1 MKTTDKVRI
10 RMYRQGL
17 GDCFLLTFYS
27 GNEKTFNMLV
37 DCGILSTSQ
46 ADADKMKEIAEDIQ
60 SETNKSIDVLVA
72 THAHWDHISG
82 FVQAEKEFKQ
92 IKIKEI
98 WLPWTEDPDD
108 DFGKSINES
117 NNLKLKTIQNAFNIM
132 DKKKASSFAAVGANQ
147 IAGFQTYLNAFSSF
161 FEFYGIDTG
170 GNAGVFQISKTKE
183 AIEWLKKNNPKP
195 NYQTPKSEYIIQKSK
210 IPDIRFYILGPPKDL
225 KLLKK
230 MDPSRKN
237 SEVYELMYNL
247 SAWDSFC
254 TALGDEPDPN
264 IPFNNV
270 RCYNEKEAHDFAESY
285 FSEKDTWRRIDNDWL
300 FTASLMA
307 FSLDDVVN
315 NTSLTLAIEF
325 VKSGKVLLFAADA
338 QVGNW
343 LSWKNY
349 KWTIK
354 KNGRDVEVT
363 IDDLISRTVF
373 YKVGHHGSHNATLRA
388 EGLEKMTDKNL
399 IAMLPVDKKMARQR
413 GWNKMP
419 FVPLVNALL
428 DKTGGKV
435 ISMDENYP
443 GTIGKA
449 IRGNI
454 GQKPSYYEVI
464 IKN

>member
-1 MKTTDKVRI
+1 
-10 RMYRQGL
+10 MYRQGL
-17 GDCFLLTFYS
+17 GDCFLLTFLS
-27 GNEKTFNMLV
+27 GDEKTFNMLV
-37 DCGILSTSQ
+37 DCGVLSTSQ
-46 ADADKMKEIAEDIQ
+46 AYANKMKNIAEDIK
-60 SETNKSIDVLVA
+60 SETNNSIDVLVA

-82 FVQAEKEFKQ
+82 FIQAEEEFKQ
-92 IKIKEI
+92 LKIKEL

-108 DFGKSINES
+108 DFGKSIKES
-117 NNLKLKTIQNAFNIM
+117 NNLKLKAIQNAFAILDM
-132 DKKKASSFAAVGANQ
+132 KKESVFAAMGDRQVE
-147 IAGFQTYLNAFSSF
+147 GFKTYLNAFSSF
-161 FEFYGIDTG
+161 FDFYGIETG
-170 GNAGVFQISKTKE
+170 GEAGVLQISRTDD
-183 AIEWLKKNNPKP
+183 AIKWLKKNASRLV
-195 NYQTPKSEYIIQKSK
+195 YQAPKSDNIVQKGT
-210 IPDIRFYILGPPKDL
+210 IHDIRFYILGPPKDL

-237 SEVYELMYNL
+237 SEVYEFMYNL

-254 TALGDEPDPN
+254 SALGDEPDPN

-285 FSEKDTWRRIDNDWL
+285 FSEEQAWRRIDNDWL
-300 FTASLMA
+300 FSASLLA

-315 NTSLTLAIEF
+315 NTSLTLAVEF

-349 KWTIK
+349 KWTVK
-354 KNGRDVEVT
+354 KSGKDVDVT
-363 IDDLISRTVF
+363 IDDLFSRTVF

-399 IAMLPVDKKMARQR
+399 VAMLPVDKKMARQR

-419 FVPLVNALL
+419 FVPLVNALT
-428 DKTGGKV
+428 DITGGQV

-443 GTIGKA
+443 KAIGKA
-449 IRGNI
+449 SRGTI
-454 GQKPSYYEVI
+454 GQKPPYYEVI